1 MTDGD
6 DTGSDTSGSGMPGP
20 DDVGSVAEEAAKL
33 LGAFSGWAKDQ
44 GHDLGNGLGDLAAGA
59 QRAAHDVD
67 EHLATGSDECTYCP
81 ICRTVHVIRELS
93 PEVKHH
99 LASASASLMQAAAA
113 LMATAVPDESK
124 RADPTH
130 PDRRSADDIEHID
143 LEGDDE

>member
-6 DTGSDTSGSGMPGP
+6 DTGPGSNPGP

-33 LGAFSGWAKDQ
+33 LGALSGWAKEQ
-44 GHDLGNGLGDLAAGA
+44 GSDLGNGLGDLAAGA

-67 EHLATGSDECTYCP
+67 EHLATGAAECTYCP
-81 ICRTVHVIRELS
+81 ICRTVHMVRELS

-113 LMATAVPDESK
+113 LMATAVPDEPKK
-124 RADPTH
+124 R
-130 PDRRSADDIEHID
+130 SSDDIEHID
-143 LEGDDE
+143 LDNEWPEDE